1 MCLWLGTQTRDFNM
15 VAMHPV
21 ERWFVNSRID
31 SWFHRSFGIRRLIEH
46 IEGPDPETIYEVGC
60 GVGITTR
67 LIAGRFPNASITAID
82 IDSGQIQRARKLSA
96 HPNVEFREGDA
107 TQLETPGDSVDACF
121 ASFVLHHMPDYRRAV
136 AEVARV
142 LKTGAKLYVLDA
154 SVQSLNLFHRWVRF
168 HHLGEFTRQELVD
181 ALEGSG
187 LKVHWHTGRFLIFI
201 ECVKGR

>member
-1 MCLWLGTQTRDFNM
+1 M

-21 ERWFVNSRID
+21 EKCFVNSRVD

-46 IEGPDPETIYEVGC
+46 IEGPDPETIIEIGC

-67 LIAGRFPNASITAID
+67 SIAGRFPNASITAID

-107 TQLETPGDSVDACF
+107 TQLATPGESVDACF

-142 LKTGAKLYVLDA
+142 LKAGAKLYVLDA
-154 SVQSLNLFHRWVRF
+154 SVQSLNPLHPWVRF

-181 ALEGSG
+181 ALEQKG
-187 LKVHWHTGRFLIFI
+187 LKVHWLTGRFLIFI
-201 ECVKGR
+201 ECVRGR